1 MKISS
6 IVSTPAFNVARAVLD
21 GSSYTKHTSQN
32 LASLMLREG
41 WLQTSFIGL
50 RNPSV
55 EEQTIMLDGLEK
67 ELARLEALS
76 VENPLTEIYKLTLE
90 VGEEAKN
97 NVYTTVTSSL
107 LLQEFKHEYCTKQG
121 NIKDLSKVKAVVFG
135 HHRAHMLLVANA
147 ARANNNK
154 DRLEPKT
161 LLTEY
166 KTVAE
171 WHSACIKENS
181 DRQNAATSVSTFDVL
196 RQAHEFFNLSIEDAR
211 YTESYHYKLIG
222 QRGLTQQAWRYLKL
236 DAAYPELDLYTLAV
250 GQVKNEENKPVIPYR
265 SLNKEKLQTLIADKE
280 TKEMAPSEE
289 VMAYC
294 ENPLDKSQKLITIS
308 DCKTIAESVSNQPV
322 KQVLNAVNKGDRKAL
337 TAFNKQALAYNVMAE
352 ALAAYGEISGYDDI
366 IEISHKMHDL
376 AMEKLES
383 LG

>member
-50 RNPSV
+50 RTPNE
-55 EEQTIMLDGLEK
+55 EEQVIMLDGLEK
-67 ELARLEALS
+67 ELSRLEALS
-76 VENPLTEIYKLTLE
+76 LENPLTELYKLTLE
-90 VGEEAKN
+90 VGEETKN
-97 NVYTTVTSSL
+97 NRYTTVTSSL

-121 NIKDLSKVKAVVFG
+121 TVKTLNKVKAVVFG

-147 ARANNNK
+147 ARANNGM

-166 KTVAE
+166 KTAAE

-181 DRQNAATSVSTFDVL
+181 DRQNAATSVSTYDVL
-196 RQAHEFFNLSIEDAR
+196 RQAHEFFNLSIEDSR

-222 QRGLTQQAWRYLKL
+222 QRGLTQQAWRFLKL
-236 DAAYPELDLYTLAV
+236 DAAYPELNLYNLAV

-265 SLNKEKLQTLIADKE
+265 SLNKEKLQALIADKE
-280 TKEMAPSEE
+280 HKIMATSEE
-289 VMAYC
+289 VMTYC
-294 ENPLDKSQKLITIS
+294 RNPLDKSQKLITIS
-308 DCKTIAESVSNQPV
+308 DCKCLRLLIQ
-322 KQVLNAVNKGDRKAL
+322 LI
-337 TAFNKQALAYNVMAE
+337 VM
-352 ALAAYGEISGYDDI
+352 LQ
-366 IEISHKMHDL
+366 
-376 AMEKLES
+376 
-383 LG
+383 